1 METKEKELNLPIGF
15 LRSFQDEYFDRNGK
29 QLLQSV
35 FCIVLCS
42 SVYSSGVTRGDPT
55 FNYKWKLIRK
65 LGVCC

>member
-15 LRSFQDEYFDRNGK
+15 LRSFKDDYFDPNGK

-35 FCIVLCS
+35 FCIVL
-42 SVYSSGVTRGDPT
+42 YSGVTRGDPT
-55 FNYKWKLIRK
+55 FNYKRNLIRK